1 VNYEKYRAPRLKFMP
16 ARNLNIVQV
25 YIEALSD
32 NRDVSTYAQRRIPS
46 NSSIQKGERGRSKE
60 TEGRK

>member
-1 VNYEKYRAPRLKFMP
+1 MNYQKYRAPRLKFMP

-32 NRDVSTYAQRRIPS
+32 DRGVSTYAQRRIPNNLS
-46 NSSIQKGERGRSKE
+46 VQK
-60 TEGRK
+60 